1 MSDSPGF
8 IWQDPPPDG
17 RGKSGPTQG
26 AHAQLHTCLAE
37 LLLHPGQWAPC
48 LAELLLHPGQWARM
62 HRYASPH
69 SASGARRRL
78 IKQGWARSYEFT
90 TRGGDLYGRYIGEES

>member
-26 AHAQLHTCLAE
+26 AHAQLHT
-37 LLLHPGQWAPC
+37 C